1 MVKILI
7 TGAEGFV
14 GLNLAKALLKAGY
27 QIKGTDMVPQK
38 NFPASQEF
46 VQGNLNDKSFSD
58 YLLNDV
64 DGVIH
69 LAGVSRA
76 GDGRRDPVACAQAN
90 VMASVNIC
98 QGICGQQRKMW
109 LMLGSTREV
118 DQLQKQGTA
127 ESLNDFY
134 AISKQAMEDMAS
146 SFAQE
151 GCFPVL
157 IMRLSD
163 VYGVENDHQGKL
175 LPNFVKL
182 AIAGETLEVRNN
194 TILFYYTHIHD
205 VIDAFLD
212 GIASFEDNPAPI
224 EIRRIW
230 IDDGISIQ
238 GLAELVCKT
247 SNSASKIALSIVD
260 DGQEN
265 NRKELTKPDAAGEL
279 WSFKP
284 TIDLATGIKSML

>member
-1 MVKILI
+1 MAKILI

-27 QIKGTDMVPQK
+27 QIKGTDLVERK
-38 NFPASQEF
+38 NFPASQQF
-46 VQGNLNDKSFSD
+46 IQGNLNDKSFSD
-58 YLLNDV
+58 SLLDDV

-76 GDGRRDPVACAQAN
+76 GEGRRDPVACAQAN

-109 LMLGSTREV
+109 LILGSTREV
-118 DQLQKQGTA
+118 DQLQKQAAA

-163 VYGVENDHQGKL
+163 VYGVDNDHQGKL

-182 AIAGETLEVRNN
+182 AKAGETLEVRNN
-194 TILFYYTHIHD
+194 SILFYYTHILD

-212 GIASFEDNPAPI
+212 GIASFENNPAPI

-230 IDDGISIQ
+230 SDEGISIQ
-238 GLAELVCKT
+238 GLAELVCKAT
-247 SNSASKIALSIVD
+247 SSASKISLSITD
-260 DGQEN
+260 DGQES
-265 NRKELTKPDAAGEL
+265 NRKKLTKSDTSGGL
-279 WSFKP
+279 WSFEPK
-284 TIDLATGIKSML
+284 IDLAAGIKSML